1 MFRSKSVLV
10 TSIFGLSALVLGS
23 CSSSGPVVLSLRST
37 QERSGAN
44 AANPKMSAEIAD
56 SRLAYGYDI
65 SYKVA
70 SDLPDLGKE
79 GKAWSVTPMKDNR
92 ATLKKLA
99 TGFGI
104 AGEVVKVD
112 KNSFSIGQDDKTG
125 TGLWLYVD
133 VSSAWWSYS
142 SAAQMGGGTIS
153 SPTCAPD
160 ATKTECV
167 ISGEPVAPPAPPK
180 NLPDAAAA
188 TARVSQILK
197 DANLKVNSYSL
208 SATTSTW
215 STDVVGILKAGNVA
229 SNISMMF
236 SFGADGVI
244 TYASGPLVEL
254 TDAGAYPLISPTAA
268 VKRLSQM
275 QYGLV
280 GPTARSAVDTAV
292 SSPPVEGSEPQTVE
306 VPITG
311 VRLGLMQSTLTNNS
325 SILLPAYTF
334 TNADGDVG
342 TVMAVEDKYFS
353 FGESEVTEG
362 SEPVPVPVDPGAGG
376 GSTGGSTGADSGPA
390 VSPINP
396 VALLDDAAA
405 KKLLGLSE
413 DEAQKVATESGWTVR
428 IANRD
433 GEAFM
438 LTTDF
443 QTNRVNLTVT
453 KGSVTAVTIG

>member
-1 MFRSKSVLV
+1 MLRSKSLLV

-65 SYKVA
+65 SYKVV

-104 AGEVVKVD
+104 AGEVMKVN
-112 KNSFSIGQDDKTG
+112 KNTFSIGQDDKTG

-133 VSSAWWSYS
+133 VSGAWWSYS

-167 ISGEPVAPPAPPK
+167 INGEPVAPPAPPK
-180 NLPDAAAA
+180 NLPDAATA
-188 TARVSQILK
+188 TARVTQILK

-208 SATTSTW
+208 NATTSTW
-215 STDVVGILKAGNVA
+215 STDVMGILKAGNVA
-229 SNISMMF
+229 SNISLNF

-244 TYASGPLVEL
+244 TYASGPLLEL

-275 QYGLV
+275 QFGLV
-280 GPTARSAVDTAV
+280 GPMARTAVDTAV
-292 SSPPVEGSEPQTVE
+292 SMPATDGSMPQTVE

-334 TNADGDVG
+334 SNADGDVG

-353 FGESEVTEG
+353 FGESETTEG
-362 SEPVPVPVDPGAGG
+362 SVPVPAPVDPGAG
-376 GSTGGSTGADSGPA
+376 SGSTGADSGPA

-396 VALLDDAAA
+396 VAQLDDATA
-405 KKLLGLSE
+405 KKLLGLTE
-413 DEAQKVATESGWTVR
+413 DEAQKAAEQLGWTVR

>member
-1 MFRSKSVLV
+1 
-10 TSIFGLSALVLGS
+10 
-23 CSSSGPVVLSLRST
+23 
-37 QERSGAN
+37 
-44 AANPKMSAEIAD
+44 MSAEIAD

-65 SYKVA
+65 SYKVV

-79 GKAWSVTPMKDNR
+79 GKAWSVTPLKDNR
-92 ATLKKLA
+92 ETLKKLA

-104 AGEVVKVD
+104 AGEVVTVD
-112 KNSFSIGQDDKTG
+112 KNSFSIGQDDTTG
-125 TGLWLYVD
+125 SGLWLYVD

-142 SAAQMGGGTIS
+142 SGAQMGGGTIS

-160 ATKTECV
+160 ATKADCV
-167 ISGEPVAPPAPPK
+167 VNDEPVPAPDLPK
-180 NLPDAAAA
+180 NLPDAEAAI
-188 TARVSQILK
+188 ARVTQIFK
-197 DANLKVNSYSL
+197 DANLRVNSFSL
-208 SATTSTW
+208 EATTSSW
-215 STDVVGILKAGNVA
+215 STEVVGMLKAGKVA
-229 SNISMMF
+229 SNISMNF
-236 SFGADGVI
+236 SFGADGVV
-244 TYASGPLVEL
+244 TYASGPLLEL

-280 GPTARSAVDTAV
+280 GTMARTAVDTAV
-292 SSPPVEGSEPQTVE
+292 SMPAIEGSQPQAVE

-334 TNADGDVG
+334 TNSDGDVG
-342 TVMAVEDKYFS
+342 TVLAVEDKYFS
-353 FGESEVTEG
+353 FGEGEVTES

-376 GSTGGSTGADSGPA
+376 GSTGTDSGPV
-390 VSPINP
+390 VSPTNP
-396 VALLDDAAA
+396 VAVLDEISA
-405 KKLLGLSE
+405 KQLLGLSE
-413 DEAQKVATESGWTVR
+413 DEAQKVADGLGWQVR

-438 LTTDF
+438 LSTDF

-453 KGSVTAVTIG
+453 EGSVTAVTVG